1 MKLVTAAQMQEL
13 DRRTIEEIGIP
24 SLVLMENAA
33 RGVANGAMRFFPQA
47 KKILVVAG
55 KGNNGGDGIA
65 AGRILKIRN
74 KRDIT
79 VFLPYEE
86 EELKEDCRVQ
96 YKIAKK
102 VGVKFVREL
111 PPLEEFDL
119 IIDAIFGTGFKPPVR
134 GRWEEVIKKIN
145 AAGKPV
151 IAVDIPS
158 GISSDSGEVIEP
170 VVKADM
176 TITFALPKYGHVLY
190 PASAYCGKVLIRDIS
205 IPVHLWED
213 ELKTDLIELQE
224 VKKLIPQRSPY
235 TYKNKEGHVFIL
247 GGSPGKT
254 GAVIM
259 AAKAATEAGAGLVT
273 VGVAES
279 VNPVLENAL
288 IEEMSK
294 PLPESEKGFLYPLVG
309 DFIFQSPD
317 YKRYTSLVLGPGMG
331 RYKGG
336 QEVVEDF
343 LNRWE
348 KPMLIDADGIN
359 NLADM
364 GAKGKELLRKREI
377 PAVLTPHVGEMQRL
391 TGLYR
396 EQIIHNQIEVAR
408 SFAVE
413 NHCYVVLKAARTVI
427 ATPEGEA
434 FVNVRGTPA
443 MAKGGVG
450 DVLAGILGALIGK
463 MPIKEALILGVSLH
477 AVAGEL
483 AEKEKFTE
491 SVRATDLIR
500 NIASAYR
507 FIKDYDPKMDLNRNY
522 FFLRELLSLV

>member
-1 MKLVTAAQMQEL
+1 MKLVRAQQMQEL
-13 DRRTIEEIGIP
+13 DRRTIEDIGIP

-33 RGVANGAMRFFPQA
+33 RGVANAVIRFYPEA

-74 KRDIT
+74 KRDVT
-79 VFLPYEE
+79 VFLPYGGD
-86 EELKEDCRVQ
+86 ELKDDCRVQ
-96 YKIAKK
+96 YEIAQK

-119 IIDAIFGTGFKPPVR
+119 IIDAIFGTGFKPPVK
-134 GRWEEVIKKIN
+134 GRWVEVIKKIN
-145 AAGKPV
+145 ASSKPV
-151 IAVDIPS
+151 VAVDIPS

-170 VVKADM
+170 VVRAEM

-205 IPVHLWED
+205 IPVHLWEG
-213 ELKTDLIELQE
+213 ELKTELIELQE

-235 TYKNKEGHVFIL
+235 TYKNREGHVLII
-247 GGSPGKT
+247 GGSPGFT

-259 AAKAATEAGAGLVT
+259 ASKAATEAGAGLVT
-273 VGVAES
+273 AGVAES
-279 VNPVLENAL
+279 LNPVLENAL
-288 IEEMSK
+288 IEEMTK
-294 PLPESEKGFLYPLVG
+294 PLPEAERGYLHPLLG
-309 DFIFQSPD
+309 DFIFESED

-336 QEVVEDF
+336 QELVEDF
-343 LNRWE
+343 LTRWE
-348 KPMLIDADGIN
+348 KPLVVDADGIN

-396 EQIIHNQIEVAR
+396 EEIIHNQIEVAR
-408 SFAVE
+408 NFAVE
-413 NHCYVVLKAARTVI
+413 NNCYIVLKAARTVI

-450 DVLAGILGALIGK
+450 DVLSGILGALIGK

-507 FIKDYDPKMDLNRNY
+507 FIKEYNPQEDFKRNY
-522 FFLRELLSLV
+522 FFLREMLSLI